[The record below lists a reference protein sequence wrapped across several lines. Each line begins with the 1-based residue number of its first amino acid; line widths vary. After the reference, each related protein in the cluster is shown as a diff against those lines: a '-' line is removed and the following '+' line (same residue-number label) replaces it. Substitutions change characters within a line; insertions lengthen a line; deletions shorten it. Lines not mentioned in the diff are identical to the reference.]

1 MDELLTLHEVAKKLR
16 ISYRTAYRLVK
27 RGELKAVKI
36 GGQYRFPKSYIDE
49 LLTPKGRDNDV

>member
-36 GGQYRFPKSYIDE
+36 GGQYRFPKSYIE
-49 LLTPKGRDNDV
+49 EILTPKKEEKK